1 MPHSKFSF
9 FLIIF
14 LLITVVT
21 FVAELEAE
29 EVSNEQERA
38 ITQEFITAAQ
48 KFVELGEIEKAIEIY
63 ERIVKG
69 TPEDLESRAQ
79 LATLYTRTNQHEKAA
94 QTYSKLLEADPENIK
109 YQDALVNSLQAAGK
123 YNEALE
129 IAQTYVQMQPEVGV
143 HYARLAKLYETEG
156 NEAAA
161 IANYKKATVYEYG
174 DKKIYLILAE
184 HYFLNGDIAAAEK
197 ALKNAMT
204 YTTSEWERNNIE
216 RQLVN
221 LYRFRGNLAE
231 MLQKAET
238 EGTITFEMQKEQA
251 RLLLTTGELEKSAD
265 AFKKALKMI
274 NSPYERSKV
283 TEELL
288 KAYLKHGRT
297 DSALAFYE
305 AEVSKQSRLVTH
317 VTSYSMSGITV
328 RFIGDDARKALINA
342 HKDMGK
348 LEELA
353 TIFEGKLEKDAND
366 PAVIEM
372 LADTYWEAS
381 NYQKAAETYDMLSK
395 VEPANVRSFYFAAAA
410 FQKIN
415 QPDMVKTFLNRADT
429 ALASSKFK
437 GDTSF
442 LGALATICIN
452 SNMYDP
458 AIKLADDAVTKE
470 ESKDDRWDLK
480 YLYAILAKSYQ
491 GAKRYEEAYEVY
503 QQLVKVSDGSYMQGR
518 AKTEMEK
525 IAKEGKLFEK
535 WIPEQLKKVEEN
547 PNDPE
552 RISKLAESYEA
563 TDKIKEA
570 VVQYES
576 LSELEP
582 ENSQWHKKLGEL
594 YQNLPLERRETGE
607 VIEDTALTLDGN
619 RSFVEIDNSETLNN
633 ITEQVTVSAWMKTT
647 NFPDGYAAIIS
658 KTDKWDSNFKK
669 RSFFLNLKDDRSI
682 QFAASPDG
690 ESDASIFSPKGI
702 IELNTWHHIAGVVDT
717 ENDII
722 KLFIDG
728 IEVGSRDFKGVNS
741 IYNSKLPLRIGWT
754 QEENDAHAS
763 VNGLIDEVRIWNIAR
778 TAIEISSDMNKQLN
792 GDEPGLVGYWKFDE
806 ETEGRIFDSSPN
818 KNDGIFIGNA
828 KLEPYTRPVF
838 ESLRLEQ
845 LAKSTSAYEKAIELK
860 PTSYQLYDLLAKSYI
875 KFDRASDAE
884 KVYRR
889 SLGVSLKQSEHD
901 SAIRAILALYAGV
914 GQENKHI
921 AILEEIRQKLAKMD
935 QSAVLHELLG
945 DLYKKIGDSEKA
957 ELSYDRWLQIRQKA
971 LNSAQNAWSYRV
983 FADKLLDK
991 GLYPETALNFAKRAF
1006 QKSTSSNYD
1015 FPATLGRACVANGLY
1030 DEALKHFKHALSLI
1044 SDAHYL
1050 DMFWEEIA
1058 EISKEAKDKKRYV
1071 QMLEAL
1077 ANTIPVGNS
1086 SSRANIYRTLAQFY
1100 SENDMPE
1107 KAENYLLKAGFIPET
1122 CWITL
1127 GPFDNKDNVGYYMA
1141 YIPEDTTQIDT
1152 TAKYYGKDK
1161 LIRWQKPDDSKTEGM
1176 IWLGSDI
1183 DWTATYAWAIVSSP
1197 DERDVTIRF
1206 DSDDQGIIWLNGKEV
1221 FRHDRMSGAQV
1232 DRYIVPV
1239 TLRQGENTILLKVCN
1254 ATVYTYFFMRFTDAD
1269 GNPYKDLKF
1278 KNADEL
1284 LNAPPPIT
1292 PTFNV
1297 NVNLGLAEYYSKN
1310 NMPDKAMEQMRQ
1322 TGIIHENA
1330 WLALGPFDNTV
1341 GIGYNTKYIPEGT
1354 TQIDLTTKYEG
1365 VNGQISWK
1373 KFTDAAFDGFIDFG
1387 EDVNWRVSYAWATIT
1402 SPDERE
1408 VLFRFSSDDQS
1419 KIWLNGTEV
1428 FADVNAQTTI
1438 LDKNTIPVTLKA
1450 GKNTIL
1456 VKVCNEEMSWG
1467 FYLRVTDTDGK
1478 PFEDLKI
1485 NGVQDN

>member
-9 FLIIF
+9 FLFIF
-14 LLITVVT
+14 LLITAVT
-21 FVAELEAE
+21 FVAQLEAE

-48 KFVELGEIEKAIEIY
+48 KFVELGEIDKAIEIY

-69 TPEDLESRAQ
+69 TPENLESRAQ
-79 LATLYTRTNQHEKAA
+79 LATLYTRTKQYEKAA
-94 QTYSKLLEADPENIK
+94 QTYSKLLETDPENIK
-109 YQDALVNSLQAAGK
+109 YQDALVNSLQTAGK
-123 YNEALE
+123 HNEALE
-129 IAQTYVQMQPEVGV
+129 IAQTYVQTDPEVGV
-143 HYARLAKLYETEG
+143 HYARLAKLYEAEG

-161 IANYKKATVYEYG
+161 IANYKKATVFEYG

-184 HYFLNGDIAAAEK
+184 HYFLNEDIAAAEK
-197 ALKNAMT
+197 VLKNALT
-204 YTTSEWERNNIE
+204 HTKSEWERNDIE

-221 LYRFRGNLAE
+221 LYRYHGNLAE
-231 MLQKAET
+231 KLQKAET
-238 EGTITFEMQKEQA
+238 EGTITFEMQKERA
-251 RLLLTTGELEKSAD
+251 RLLLTTGELEKSVD

-274 NSPYERSKV
+274 NNPYERSKV

-317 VTSYSMSGITV
+317 VTSYSIYGITV
-328 RFIGDDARKALINA
+328 RFIGDDARKVLINA
-342 HKDMGK
+342 YKDMGK

-353 TIFEGKLEKDAND
+353 TVFEGKLEKDANN

-372 LADTYWEAS
+372 LAETYWEAS
-381 NYQKAAETYDMLSK
+381 NYQKAAETYDLLSK

-410 FQKIN
+410 FQEIN
-415 QPDMVKTFLNRADT
+415 QPDMVKTVLNRADT
-429 ALASSKFK
+429 ALAASKFK

-442 LGALATICIN
+442 LGALATICID

-458 AIKLADDAVTKE
+458 AIKLADAAVTKE
-470 ESKDDRWDLK
+470 ESKDDGWDLK

-491 GAKRYEEAYEVY
+491 DAKRYEEAYEVY
-503 QQLVKVSDGSYMQGR
+503 QQLVKVSDGSYMQAR

-547 PNDPE
+547 PDDPE

-576 LSELEP
+576 LSALEP

-633 ITEQVTVSAWMKTT
+633 ITGQVTVSAWLKTI
-647 NFPDGYAAIIS
+647 NFPEDYAPIIS
-658 KTDKWDSNFKK
+658 KTDERDSNFKK
-669 RSFFLNLKDDRSI
+669 RSFFLSLKDDRSI

-690 ESDASIFSPKGI
+690 ESDASIFSSKGI

-728 IEVGSRDFKGVNS
+728 IEAGSRDFKDVKS

-754 QEENDAHAS
+754 QEEIDTHAS
-763 VNGLIDEVRIWNIAR
+763 FNGLIDEVRIWNIAR
-778 TAIEISSDMNKQLN
+778 TAIEISSDMNRQLN
-792 GDEPGLVGYWKFDE
+792 EEEPGLVGYWKFDE
-806 ETEGRIFDSSPN
+806 ETEGRIFDTSRN
-818 KNDGIFIGNA
+818 KNDGIFIGNV

-838 ESLRLEQ
+838 ESLRLNQ
-845 LAKSTSAYEKAIELK
+845 LAKSTSAYRKAVELK
-860 PTSYQLYDLLAKSYI
+860 PTSYQLYDLLAKSHI
-875 KFDRASDAE
+875 KSDRTSDAE
-884 KVYRR
+884 KVYRQA
-889 SLGVSLKQSEHD
+889 LDASLKQSEHD
-901 SAIRAILALYAGV
+901 SAIRAIIELYADE
-914 GQENKHI
+914 GQENKRI
-921 AILEEIRQKLAKMD
+921 AFLEEIRQKLAKMD
-935 QSAVLHELLG
+935 DSAVLHELLG
-945 DLYKKIGDSEKA
+945 DLYKKAGDSEKA
-957 ELSYDRWLQIRQKA
+957 ELAYDKWLQIRQKA
-971 LNSAQNAWSYRV
+971 LNSAQSAYSYRN

-1006 QKSTSSNYD
+1006 LKNTGSSYD
-1015 FPATLGRACVANGLY
+1015 YPATLGRACVANGLY
-1030 DEALKHFKHALSLI
+1030 DEALKHFKHALNLI
-1044 SDAHYL
+1044 SDEHYA

-1058 EISKEAKDKKRYV
+1058 EAIKNANDKERYV

-1077 ANTIPVGNS
+1077 TNAIPVGNS
-1086 SSRANIYRTLAQFY
+1086 SSRANVYRTLAQFY
-1100 SENDMPE
+1100 SENNMPE
-1107 KAENYLLKAGFIPET
+1107 KAENYLLKTGFIPET

-1127 GPFDNKDNVGYYMA
+1127 GPFDNKDNMGPYIA
-1141 YIPEDTTQIDT
+1141 YIPEEITQIDT

-1161 LIRWQKPDDSKTEGM
+1161 LIRWQKVDDNKIDGM

-1183 DWTATYAWAIVSSP
+1183 DWTATYTWAIVSSP
-1197 DERDVTIRF
+1197 DERDITIRF
-1206 DSDDQGIIWLNGKEV
+1206 DSDDQGIVWLNGKEV

-1239 TLRQGENTILLKVCN
+1239 TLKQGENTILLKVCN
-1254 ATVYTYFFMRFTDAD
+1254 AEVYTYFFMRLTDAD
-1269 GNPYKDLKF
+1269 GNPFKDLKF

-1284 LNAPPPIT
+1284 LNAPPPTKPI
-1292 PTFNV
+1292 FHV

-1310 NMPDKAMEQMRQ
+1310 DMPDKAMEQIRQ

-1330 WLALGPFDNTV
+1330 WLVLGPFDNTV

-1354 TQIDLTTKYEG
+1354 MQIDLTAKYEG
-1365 VNGQISWK
+1365 VNEQISWK
-1373 KFTDAAFDGFIDFG
+1373 KFTDAALNGFIDFG
-1387 EDVNWRVSYAWATIT
+1387 EDVNWRVSYAMATVT

-1428 FADVNAQTTI
+1428 FADANAQSAI
-1438 LDKNTIPVTLKA
+1438 LDKNTIPVTLKT

-1467 FYLRVTDTDGK
+1467 FYLRVTDVDGK

-1485 NGVQDN
+1485 NNVQDN